1 MYNFH
6 LEIKFLDNEYWWGG
20 AVDEGIF
27 MPYINNYPLADLNNN
42 NFGNQATSFF
52 ISSKGRYFY
61 SDEPIRYEIKD
72 NTLIVD
78 SVKEI
83 TLVCKSNLKE
93 AYYDC
98 VKNHF
103 NVDGTYP
110 DIDMFSLPQYNTWIE
125 MNWFVNQEK
134 VLKYAHEIIDNGFK
148 PGIIMID
155 DGWQEDYGV
164 WDFNKK
170 GFSNPKAMIDEL
182 HSLGFKVMLWLV
194 PCMSPDSYTFRELE
208 GQGVFYKELNSNEVK
223 IMHWWDGYSA
233 VLDLT
238 NKKANK
244 WLKER
249 LDYLQNTYGVD
260 GFKFDGADACFY
272 PDGGRFEKDLFRIHQ
287 ARLYSEFATNYKLNE
302 MRACFNTQG
311 RGLAQRL
318 TDKSHSWDKRGIDM
332 LIPNG
337 LAMSILGYVYS
348 CPDMIGGGLVGD
360 FLANGYQD
368 IDQELFV
375 RYAQVATF
383 FPMMQFS
390 LAPWKVLSTENL
402 QIVKNC
408 CKIHDEISEYIKE
421 LVVKASKDCTPIMRS
436 MQFQYPNGNYS
447 LIKDQFML
455 GDKYLVAPVVTKNTF
470 ERKVVLPEGNWID
483 DEGNTYQGNQ
493 TITIKV
499 PLERL
504 PYFKKI

>member
-27 MPYINNYPLADLNNN
+27 MPYINNYPLADINDN

-194 PCMSPDSYTFRELE
+194 PCMSPDSYTFR
-208 GQGVFYKELNSNEVK
+208 
-223 IMHWWDGYSA
+223 
-233 VLDLT
+233 DL
-238 NKKANK
+238 
-244 WLKER
+244 
-249 LDYLQNTYGVD
+249 
-260 GFKFDGADACFY
+260 
-272 PDGGRFEKDLFRIHQ
+272 
-287 ARLYSEFATNYKLNE
+287 
-302 MRACFNTQG
+302 
-311 RGLAQRL
+311 
-318 TDKSHSWDKRGIDM
+318 
-332 LIPNG
+332 
-337 LAMSILGYVYS
+337 
-348 CPDMIGGGLVGD
+348 
-360 FLANGYQD
+360 
-368 IDQELFV
+368 
-375 RYAQVATF
+375 
-383 FPMMQFS
+383 
-390 LAPWKVLSTENL
+390 
-402 QIVKNC
+402 
-408 CKIHDEISEYIKE
+408 
-421 LVVKASKDCTPIMRS
+421 
-436 MQFQYPNGNYS
+436 
-447 LIKDQFML
+447 
-455 GDKYLVAPVVTKNTF
+455 
-470 ERKVVLPEGNWID
+470 
-483 DEGNTYQGNQ
+483 
-493 TITIKV
+493 
-499 PLERL
+499 
-504 PYFKKI
+504 

>member
-1 MYNFH
+1 MYKFH

-20 AVDEGIF
+20 AVDEGLF
-27 MPYINNYPLADLNNN
+27 MPYINNYPQADLNESNYS
-42 NFGNQATSFF
+42 NQATSFF

-61 SDEPIRYEIKD
+61 SEEPIRYEIK
-72 NTLIVD
+72 NNVLIVD
-78 SVKEI
+78 SVNEI
-83 TLVCKSNLKE
+83 KVICKNDLKE

-98 VKNHF
+98 VKNYF
-103 NVDGTYP
+103 NVDHKYP

-125 MNWFVNQEK
+125 MNWFVTQEK
-134 VLKYAHEIIDNGFK
+134 ALKYAHEIIDNGFK

-155 DGWQEDYGV
+155 DGWQEDYGI
-164 WDFNKK
+164 WEFNKK
-170 GFSNPKAMIDEL
+170 GFDNPKAMIDEL
-182 HSLGFKVMLWLV
+182 HQLGFKVMLWLV
-194 PCMSPDSYTFRELE
+194 PCMSPDNYTFRKLE
-208 GQGVFYKELNSNEVK
+208 EQGIFYKEIDNDEVK

-238 NKKANK
+238 NPLARK
-244 WLKER
+244 WLKGQ
-249 LDYLQNTYGVD
+249 LDYLRETYGVD

-287 ARLYSEFATNYKLNE
+287 ARLYSEFATQYELNE

-318 TDKSHSWDKRGIDM
+318 TDKRHTWNERGLNM

-360 FLANGYQD
+360 FLANNYQE
-368 IDQELFV
+368 IDEELFV

-390 LAPWKVLSTENL
+390 LAPWKVLSKENL

-408 CKIHDEISEYIKE
+408 CKIHDEISGYIKE

-436 MQFQYPNGNYS
+436 MQFEYPKENYCE
-447 LIKDQFML
+447 IKDQFML
-455 GDKYLVAPVVTKNTF
+455 GNQYLIAPVVTKNTF
-470 ERKVVLPEGNWID
+470 ERKVVLPEGKWID
-483 DEGNTYQGNQ
+483 DLNNEYEGNQ

-499 PLERL
+499 PLNRL
-504 PYFKKI
+504 PYFKKK